1 MGRYDFKL
9 KTKSKINTFRIW
21 VEYMGG
27 GADTYHN
34 KYYELSDVDAET
46 MNIFRPQID
55 ELVRTLRK
63 LGNILDVN
71 NSEYLECYDDVL
83 EKHGSEIA
91 DMYDD
96 VPGCPH
102 CDFQFKTSM
111 SQMRLQYFDDNGALW
126 EGGFVSV

>member
-27 GADTYHN
+27 DADTYHN
-34 KYYELSDVDAET
+34 EYYELPDVDAET
-46 MNIFRPQID
+46 MNVFRPQIN
-55 ELVRTLRK
+55 ELVRTLKK

-83 EKHGSEIA
+83 EKHGREVA

-96 VPGCPH
+96 VPGDPQ
-102 CDFQFKTSM
+102 CDYQYKTSM
-111 SQMRLQYFDDNGALW
+111 SEIRLQYFDDNGNLW
-126 EGGFVSV
+126 EGGFV